1 MHHNFQIKGFIQNSF
16 LDWPGK
22 ICSVIFM
29 PGCNFRCPFC
39 HNSRLVLSPET
50 LPDYPLSD
58 ILKFLHTRKKWID
71 GVTIT
76 GGEPTTNRNL
86 PELIRLLK
94 TIGVAIK
101 LDTNGTNP
109 KMLEG
114 LLGDRLLDLVAMDI
128 KAPMTREEYSRVA
141 GIHVNMHNIKKSV
154 QLLKDSQVETI
165 FRTTIVPGLVEE
177 PQLAA
182 IRKYLGNV
190 SRYKIQSFRN
200 ASTLDPNFQTRFEFP
215 IVRLENMQLEYEIP
229 QPESNLEPESVSVG
243 INF

>member
-1 MHHNFQIKGFIQNSF
+1 M
-16 LDWPGK
+16 
-22 ICSVIFM
+22 
-29 PGCNFRCPFC
+29 
-39 HNSRLVLSPET
+39 
-50 LPDYPLSD
+50 
-58 ILKFLHTRKKWID
+58 
-71 GVTIT
+71 TIT